1 MQYRNIEILK
11 KLCVNKTFR
20 QDCIVISN
28 RNCTRNRMPTPPLVK
43 IGYRSCPYM
52 SVVKIYIFT
61 LIQFNRHGNRS
72 DVLVY
77 RVVCRPSRIAM
88 ICKRYVRVIG
98 QFGWMVGWLDGG
110 ESFSFSS
117 VSVTMC

>member
-1 MQYRNIEILK
+1 
-11 KLCVNKTFR
+11 
-20 QDCIVISN
+20 
-28 RNCTRNRMPTPPLVK
+28 
-43 IGYRSCPYM
+43 M